1 MFLKKP
7 ISSLKNSPS
16 HTVYRKISQHHI
28 SLATFP
34 ENQFCNFLIGEQLGQ
49 TIEKWYVNE

>member
-49 TIEKWYVNE
+49 TIEK